1 MFVLLELLF
10 FLMEYGMLEQL
21 RHRLAAYPMLSRSPN
36 VRSERRIP
44 LTKRQMAFGI
54 ICFLVGILV
63 GMEIEGN
70 LDVLVRLVIV
80 VAILL
85 LCVYLVLPY
94 LPRSTRARR
103 GPAQRVPQRR
113 TQRKP

>member
-1 MFVLLELLF
+1 
-10 FLMEYGMLEQL
+10 MLEEL
-21 RHRLAAYPMLSRSPN
+21 RHWLLAYPTLDRSLN
-36 VRSERRIP
+36 IRSERRIP
-44 LTKRQMAFGI
+44 MTKRQMAFGV

-63 GMEIEGN
+63 GMEIAGN
-70 LDVLVRLVIV
+70 LDVLVRIVII

-94 LPRSTRARR
+94 LSRRTRARR

>member
-1 MFVLLELLF
+1 MVVLLEHLF
-10 FLMEYGMLEQL
+10 FLMEYGMLEEL
-21 RHRLAAYPMLSRSPN
+21 RHRLPAYPTLSRSPN
-36 VRSERRIP
+36 VRSERRISM
-44 LTKRQMAFGI
+44 TKRQIAFGV

-63 GMEIEGN
+63 GMELAGN

>member
-1 MFVLLELLF
+1 M
-10 FLMEYGMLEQL
+10 
-21 RHRLAAYPMLSRSPN
+21 
-36 VRSERRIP
+36 RSERRIP
-44 LTKRQMAFGI
+44 MTKRQVAFGV
-54 ICFLVGILV
+54 ICFLVGMLV
-63 GMEIEGN
+63 GMEIAGN
-70 LDVLVRLVIV
+70 LDVLVRLVII

-94 LPRSTRARR
+94 LPRRRQARR